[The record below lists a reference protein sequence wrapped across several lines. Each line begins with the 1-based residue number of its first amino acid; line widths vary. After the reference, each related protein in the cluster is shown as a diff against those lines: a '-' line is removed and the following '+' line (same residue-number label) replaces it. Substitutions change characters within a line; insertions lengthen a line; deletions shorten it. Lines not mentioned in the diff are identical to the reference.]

1 MPTPGIGSQ
10 GFISWANRAK
20 YTGRA
25 RGSMLLRAQILSTT
39 RPPSSSNSAYLS
51 WTDFFFKNLNARP
64 TISTSLLSSTALVG
78 TVTVTIGVNTIVLGN
93 SGTLSTTAPTVT
105 GTAVV
110 SITGNNATLST
121 TAPTVTTD
129 SSVNIS
135 VSVTGNNATLSTTA
149 PTVTGTAVVS
159 VTGNNATLST
169 TAPTVT
175 GTAVISVTGNNS
187 TLSTTAP
194 TVTGTAVISVT
205 GNNATLS
212 TTAPTVTGTAVVSV
226 TGNNATLSTIAPT
239 VTGTAVISLTGNYL
253 TTYTNDIQ
261 FPDVLVTIS
270 PPDAISTTFGTVT
283 VTTTGSQP
291 SLSSEGII
299 QSPASDIFTVDSFIL
314 PRTGR
319 GKIRL
324 KPRLRVTGLGSHRV
338 EENKAYIKAKLPIK
352 ITSEAK
358 YYPYVLIGKTKL
370 NVNVFSSGIF
380 GLSKG
385 SSSIRSGIKLQS
397 KGTFLTPIH
406 LNNQKIIKTLMA
418 LGEL

>member
-20 YTGRA
+20 YSGRA

-149 PTVTGTAVVS
+149 PT
-159 VTGNNATLST
+159 
-169 TAPTVT
+169 
-175 GTAVISVTGNNS
+175 I
-187 TLSTTAP
+187 
-194 TVTGTAVISVT
+194 TGTAVISVT

-212 TTAPTVTGTAVVSV
+212 TTAPTITGTAVVSV
-226 TGNNATLSTIAPT
+226 TGNNATLSTTAPT

-270 PPDAISTTFGTVT
+270 PPDAISTTSGTVT

>member
-159 VTGNNATLST
+159 VTGNNA
-169 TAPTVT
+169 
-175 GTAVISVTGNNS
+175 